1 MLHFRHGRCHTFTL
15 KFSSLESKRKIHS
28 ETDILTTISVDC
40 IIFGLE
46 EGRLKVLLIQRSIE
60 PSKGL
65 WALIGGFVLQQ
76 EDLDMSAKRVLEDL
90 TGLTDIYMEQ
100 IYTFGNVNRFPWKR
114 VITTAYCALI
124 NLRRENLEPGPDA
137 SAVDWF
143 DISDLPELV
152 FDHRQIL
159 DRALAHLSNKVRLEP
174 IGFELLPPKFTLTE
188 LQSLYEAVLA
198 TKLDT
203 RNFRKKILKMNMLVS
218 LDEKQQGVPHRAAQL
233 YRFDKERYNQLKAAG
248 FTFEI

>member
-1 MLHFRHGRCHTFTL
+1 
-15 KFSSLESKRKIHS
+15 LEQ
-28 ETDILTTISVDC
+28 
-40 IIFGLE
+40 
-46 EGRLKVLLIQRSIE
+46 GRLKALLIQRSIE

-65 WALIGGFVLQQ
+65 WALVGGFVLQE
-76 EDLDMSAKRVLEDL
+76 EDLDRSAKRVLEDL

-100 IYTFGNVNRFPWKR
+100 IYTFGDVNRFPRKR

-137 SAVDWF
+137 GAVDWF
-143 DISDLPELV
+143 DITELPELV

-188 LQSLYEAVLA
+188 LQLLYEAVLN

-203 RNFRKKILKMNMLVS
+203 RNFRKKILKMNMLVP
-218 LDEKQQGVPHRAAQL
+218 LNEKQKGVPHRAAQL

>member
-1 MLHFRHGRCHTFTL
+1 MISPTKPKRIEHT
-15 KFSSLESKRKIHS
+15 KADVIAAV
-28 ETDILTTISVDC
+28 SVDC
-40 IIFGLE
+40 VIFGLE

-65 WALIGGFVLQQ
+65 WALIGGFVLEQ

-100 IYTFGNVNRFPWKR
+100 IYTFGNVKRFPWRR

-143 DISDLPELV
+143 DIAELPELV

-159 DRALAHLSNKVRLEP
+159 DRALSHLSNKVRLEP
-174 IGFELLPPKFTLTE
+174 IGFELLPPKFTLTQ
-188 LQSLYEAVLA
+188 LQSLYEAVLD

-203 RNFRKKILKMNMLVS
+203 RNFRKKILKMNMLVM
-218 LDEKQQGVPHRAAQL
+218 LDEKQQGVAHRAAQL
-233 YRFDKERYNQLKAAG
+233 YRFDKEKYNQLKAAG
-248 FTFEI
+248 FTFEV